1 MRGLISAALKR
12 DPEKVKADVE
22 DDYVSVERARTD
34 YGVVIKVIDEDLAE
48 YEVDEEAT
56 CKARETIAAK
66 RCGWLREDPE
76 SVAQRFRDGEI
87 DLYDVIRRYGV
98 ICNWGTGE
106 LLPNSTRDFR
116 AAMERRSAAHWA

>member
-1 MRGLISAALKR
+1 MVRLALNDLSYAQQPDKTLAIYILCASGPPSIFKR
-12 DPEKVKADVE
+12 LLMLR
-22 DDYVSVERARTD
+22 ERAVFFSLDRLNP
-34 YGVVIKVIDEDLAE
+34 GN
-48 YEVDEEAT
+48 
-56 CKARETIAAK
+56 
-66 RCGWLREDPE
+66 
-76 SVAQRFRDGEI
+76 QHRDGEI